1 MLPIEQPPATRGD
14 GALGVWVVQREM
26 YWMKMTSFLLLVE
39 DALGQKAI
47 CGAKAT
53 WVAARVEE

>member
-1 MLPIEQPPATRGD
+1 MLPVEQPPATCGD
-14 GALGVWVVQREM
+14 GALEVWVVQRKM
-26 YWMKMTSFLLLVE
+26 YCMKMTSFLLLVE
-39 DALGQKAI
+39 DAVGQKAV